1 MTLVQSVYP
10 RESAAYLAP
19 FLWLGGFIFITLL
32 SMTCCRWRR
41 SACCKKKEDSE
52 LRVELEVQSPASPG
66 PATPVA
72 NKPTPAISPES
83 PSPVDKRMREIVK
96 PKQGWYDPKG
106 GNAKADSEMETMR
119 KIPSIAEVK
128 QDDKKL
134 AKVKS
139 GAKDY
144 ETMVNIGSD
153 IWNPK

>member
-1 MTLVQSVYP
+1 MTLIQSIGP
-10 RESAAYLAP
+10 KESVAYLVP
-19 FLWLGGFIFITLL
+19 FLWLGGFIFISLL
-32 SMTCCRWRR
+32 SITCCRWRR

-52 LRVELEVQSPASPG
+52 VHVELEVQSPASP
-66 PATPVA
+66 AAPVA
-72 NKPTPAISPES
+72 SKPSPAISPES
-83 PSPVDKRMREIVK
+83 PSPMDKRMREIVK
-96 PKQGWYDPKG
+96 PKQGWYDPRA
-106 GNAKADSEMETMR
+106 GNARADSEMETMR

-128 QDDKKL
+128 QEEKKP